1 MRLHFTASRSG
12 RAVGMGVRLLAVC
25 AIGAAGGAGVKFL
38 LPKKADP
45 TEAVEPKRGE
55 PAATVGP
62 RVVMP
67 APTRVGGVRVG
78 FFGRLRCR

>member
-1 MRLHFTASRSG
+1 MLFIDG
-12 RAVGMGVRLLAVC
+12 RRVGVGVRLLAVC
-25 AIGAAGGAGVKFL
+25 AIGAGAGVKFL